1 MARAR
6 LEDHPAWCHGVH
18 VPSESSQ
25 RPGPP
30 PPAPQND
37 TLPPQLY
44 PWLPLFGAAAYLL
57 AQVILTSLAPGAADP
72 FWEHA
77 VVGAAC
83 GALSIGAVLSQRVRH
98 NFAWLN
104 LWSAFLVIG
113 HFLSLV
119 VRNNV
124 HEIYA
129 MGWVTAV
136 AATVSALGSR
146 RLMHIFAAY
155 VLAAWA
161 LGATMVPPGRGQAMV
176 FVLLA
181 SAVAGLLVYVN
192 AAGRLQGASRAYE
205 RGAKRAVFDSIEEG
219 LVVHARDG
227 QLLHHNNAALDL
239 LGFTAQRLETS
250 RPETLLLDLLA
261 PGQPN
266 PTVRA
271 LEEGVPQPP
280 QALLLPAALAHRS
293 VEATAVPYRDPNQVL
308 GVVTLLRDV
317 TPRRQLEQHLRT
329 ADRLNSLGTLAAG
342 VAHEIN
348 NPLAYI
354 IGNLQFA
361 LEVLEGKRG
370 VTQEARDEIPGALRE
385 ALQGAERVRR
395 IVADLG
401 VFSRQGE
408 TGAVSNVDVRQAV
421 GAALSLTNHELKHR
435 CQVVRH
441 DAEVPA
447 ILVHE
452 GRLVQVLVNLLINA
466 AHAMPVGE
474 ADKHTVEVTTALLPE
489 GQVAVTI
496 RDNGCGIPLDI
507 QPRVFDPF
515 FTTKT
520 VGEGTGLG
528 LSICHSLIK
537 QMGGDIQLQS
547 QPGVGTTVTL
557 RLPSVRRAAA
567 GSSLPRDPDTMPRL
581 RVLLLDDDALVLRA
595 MGRGLGTRHDVTTT
609 TSAREAL
616 DLLAADP
623 ESFDAVVCDVM
634 MPDMSGMEFHRA
646 LQTRVPRL
654 TRRVV
659 FLTGGAFSED
669 ARTFLAQV
677 KLPVVEKPFDDD
689 TMENALRTVTVA
701 TSPLRRATPPA
712 RAQS

>member
-1 MARAR
+1 MAHGR
-6 LEDHPAWCHGVH
+6 LEDHRAWCHRAH

-25 RPGPP
+25 RPGV
-30 PPAPQND
+30 APHND
-37 TLPPQLY
+37 SLAPRLY
-44 PWLPLFGAAAYLL
+44 PWLPLFGAVAYVL
-57 AQVILTSLAPGAADP
+57 AQVILTSLAPGAVDP
-72 FWEHA
+72 LWEHVA
-77 VVGAAC
+77 VGSTSA
-83 GALSIGAVLSQRVRH
+83 ALSIGAALSQRVRQ
-98 NFAWLN
+98 NFTWLT
-104 LWSAFLVIG
+104 LGSSFLVTG

-136 AATVSALGSR
+136 AATVSSLGTR
-146 RLMHIFAAY
+146 RLMHIFGGF

-161 LGATMVPPGRGQAMV
+161 VGATMVAPGRGQAMV

-181 SAVAGLLVYVN
+181 SAVAGVLVYVN
-192 AAGRLQGASRAYE
+192 AAGRLESATHAYE
-205 RGAKRAVFDSIEEG
+205 RGAKLRAVFDSIEEG
-219 LVVHARDG
+219 LVVHGRDG
-227 QLLHHNNAALDL
+227 ELLHHNNAALDL
-239 LGFTAQRLETS
+239 LGFTAQRLMAS
-250 RPETLLLDLLA
+250 RPDTLLVDLLA

-271 LEEGVPQPP
+271 LDEGVPQPP
-280 QALLLPAALAHRS
+280 QALVLQGGLSHRS

-317 TPRRQLEQHLRT
+317 TPRRLLEQHLRT
-329 ADRLNSLGTLAAG
+329 ADRLTSLGTLAAG
-342 VAHEIN
+342 VAHEVN

-354 IGNLQFA
+354 IGNIQFA

-370 VTQEARDEIPGALRE
+370 LSQDVQAEIPE
-385 ALQGAERVRR
+385 ALGEALHGAERVRR

-401 VFSRQGE
+401 VFSRQSESGV
-408 TGAVSNVDVRQAV
+408 ASNVDVRKAV
-421 GAALSLTNHELKHR
+421 GSALSLTNHELKHR
-435 CQVVRH
+435 CRVVRH

-474 ADKHTVEVTTALLPE
+474 ADKHTVEVTTALLPD
-489 GQVAVTI
+489 GHVTVTI
-496 RDNGCGIPLDI
+496 KDDGCGIPEDI
-507 QPRVFDPF
+507 QARVFDPF

-547 QPGVGTTVTL
+547 QTGVGTTVTL
-557 RLPSVRRAAA
+557 RLPSVRRAAVA
-567 GSSLPRDPDTMPRL
+567 TSSPRDATTTPRL
-581 RVLLLDDDALVLRA
+581 RVMLLDDDALVLRA

-609 TSAREAL
+609 TSARDAL

-634 MPDMSGMEFHRA
+634 MPEMSGMDFHRA
-646 LQTRVPRL
+646 LQARVPRL

-669 ARTFLAQV
+669 ARVFLAQV
-677 KLPVVEKPFDDD
+677 KLPVVEKPFEDD
-689 TMENALRTVTVA
+689 TMEAALRTA
-701 TSPLRRATPPA
+701 TLASSEQRRATPPD